1 VENAPII
8 LPCQTFFDDGKLAAC
23 VSAGA
28 TSKLPMNAGARSTF
42 LRPPMSRSGSRCD
55 LAAYITFRIMV
66 VIYNAL
72 GKAPKASFCMLLLA
86 ATQSGKRATSQLL
99 PPFPQI
105 CNLPRSRVQRLRTM
119 LLRTMRLR
127 RSRAQRFGRTITHE
141 RKYTFQ

>member
-1 VENAPII
+1 MDDAPIF

-42 LRPPMSRSGSRCD
+42 LRPPMSRSGSRCA
-55 LAAYITFRIMV
+55 LAAYITFRIIV
-66 VIYNAL
+66 VPYNAL

-86 ATQSGKRATSQLL
+86 ATQCGKCATSKLL

-105 CNLPRSRVQRLRTM
+105 CNLPRSRVRRLPI
-119 LLRTMRLR
+119 MRLG

-141 RKYTFQ
+141 RKFTFR